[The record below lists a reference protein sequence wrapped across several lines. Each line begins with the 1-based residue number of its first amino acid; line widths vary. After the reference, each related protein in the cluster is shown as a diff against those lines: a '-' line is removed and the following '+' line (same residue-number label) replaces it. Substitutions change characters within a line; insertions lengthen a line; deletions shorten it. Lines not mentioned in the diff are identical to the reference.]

1 MNLLY
6 LPKPLLLG
14 QLIRLYL
21 LEYFASESA
30 HKTFCGDEVDIERNL
45 ANFQLMAKYDKQFYL
60 KKLA

>member
-1 MNLLY
+1 MDLLY

-30 HKTFCGDEVDIERNL
+30 HKTFCGDEVDIERSL
-45 ANFQLMAKYDKQFYL
+45 ANFQLMAKYDKQF
-60 KKLA
+60 